1 MTTCNVNNEWP
12 VSLLLRCDEVYFVI
26 MTRLYIISYIDHI
39 PQLSQ
44 SNNKTVQNSDSNKT
58 GTSFGRMNV
67 GESVA
72 ASGKS
77 SMLLHQCTMRVDKCF
92 NNSP

>member
-1 MTTCNVNNEWP
+1 M
-12 VSLLLRCDEVYFVI
+12 I
-26 MTRLYIISYIDHI
+26 MTRLYIISYIDRI

-44 SNNKTVQNSDSNKT
+44 CNNKTVQNSDSNKT
-58 GTSFGRMNV
+58 GISLGRMNV

-77 SMLLHQCTMRVDKCF
+77 SMLLHQCTKHVDKRS
-92 NNSP
+92 NNTA

>member
-1 MTTCNVNNEWP
+1 MTTCNVNEWS
-12 VSLLLRCDEVYFVI
+12 VSVLLLCVEVYFVI
-26 MTRLYIISYIDHI
+26 MTKLFIISIDHI

-77 SMLLHQCTMRVDKCF
+77 SMLLHQCTMHVDKCF
-92 NNSP
+92 NNTA